1 MRWDD
6 SKTVKYAYYAV
17 AERDKPEN
25 FRWLT
30 VFAVLDHMTCSLPK
44 GKEGI
49 MDTLHYVFKPLTK
62 AQFDTHIAFE
72 SLEIKDSDD
81 FSIADVE
88 FVDEFI
94 DRVGNTDVLDKQKQS

>member
-1 MRWDD
+1 M
-6 SKTVKYAYYAV
+6 KYAYYAV
-17 AERDKPEN
+17 ADRNKPED

-30 VFAVLDHMTCSLPK
+30 VFAVLDHMTCSLPN
-44 GKEGI
+44 GKEGL

-81 FSIADVE
+81 FSIVVAAEGREAVYKQFNQLVKAEDV
-88 FVDEFI
+88 V
-94 DRVGNTDVLDKQKQS
+94 NKQK

>member
-1 MRWDD
+1 
-6 SKTVKYAYYAV
+6 
-17 AERDKPEN
+17 
-25 FRWLT
+25 
-30 VFAVLDHMTCSLPK
+30 MTCSLPK

-72 SLEIKDSDD
+72 SLAVKDSDH
-81 FSIADVE
+81 FSIASVE

-94 DRVGNTDVLDKQKQS
+94 DRVGAIDVLDKQKP

>member
-1 MRWDD
+1 M
-6 SKTVKYAYYAV
+6 TYAYYAV
-17 AERDKPEN
+17 AERDRSED

-30 VFAVLDHMTCSLPK
+30 VFAVIDHVTCSLPK

-72 SLEIKDSDD
+72 SLEVRDSDD
-81 FSIADVE
+81 FSIASVE
-88 FVDEFI
+88 FVDEFT
-94 DRVGNTDVLDKQKQS
+94 DRIAGTHVLNKPKS